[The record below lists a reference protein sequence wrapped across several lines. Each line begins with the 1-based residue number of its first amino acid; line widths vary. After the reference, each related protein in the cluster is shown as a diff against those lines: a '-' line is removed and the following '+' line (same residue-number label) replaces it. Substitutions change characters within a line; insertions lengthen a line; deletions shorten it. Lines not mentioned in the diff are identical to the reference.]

1 MKKPI
6 YLTIVMFSVINLIM
20 AQDVVLKPVTDPPV
34 YFDVSPPLRDMLTIT
49 PRKYDGSWKV
59 SEVKNYFNLN
69 INEKK
74 GKQKMAGKSRFTAEE
89 KVKILREFLEN
100 GVSISQLSE
109 KHGIHPN
116 LIYKWKND
124 YCSFSISQA

>member
-1 MKKPI
+1 
-6 YLTIVMFSVINLIM
+6 
-20 AQDVVLKPVTDPPV
+20 
-34 YFDVSPPLRDMLTIT
+34 
-49 PRKYDGSWKV
+49 
-59 SEVKNYFNLN
+59 
-69 INEKK
+69 
-74 GKQKMAGKSRFTAEE
+74 MAGKSRFTAEE

-124 YCSFSISQA
+124 LFQGALKTFSGQHSNKINKEAIRVKKLEEKLKERDSLITEIVSENIQLKKNFSGEI